1 MFSSSGINFLHDTM
15 AQDFRDNKKAQYWI
29 AYSVGKY

>member
-15 AQDFRDNKKAQYWI
+15 AHDFSDNKKAQYWI
-29 AYSVGKY
+29 AYSVDKY